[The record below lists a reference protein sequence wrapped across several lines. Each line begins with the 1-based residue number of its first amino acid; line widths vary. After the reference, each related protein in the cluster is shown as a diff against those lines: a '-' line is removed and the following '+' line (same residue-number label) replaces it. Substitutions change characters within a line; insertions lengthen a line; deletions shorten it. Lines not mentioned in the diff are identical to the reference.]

1 MIRRPPRSTL
11 FPYTTLFRSLDTIFV
26 RQLRLQAWIGLY
38 RHEKIA
44 PQTIEIDLE
53 IALPGDAVFKTR
65 KVADTIDYGVVV
77 EHVRALLAK
86 ERFDLVENLAERIA
100 DLLLQDFK
108 SPRGKVSIAKLGVS
122 REVQRVGV
130 TIERSRS

>member
-1 MIRRPPRSTL
+1 M
-11 FPYTTLFRSLDTIFV
+11 DTIFIH
-26 RQLRLQAWIGLY
+26 QLRLQAWIGLY

-86 ERFDLVENLAERIA
+86 ERFGLVETLAERIA
-100 DLLLQDFK
+100 GLLLQDLK
-108 SPRGKVSIAKLGVS
+108 SPRVKVSIAKLGVL
-122 REVQRVGV
+122 REAQRVGV

>member
-1 MIRRPPRSTL
+1 M
-11 FPYTTLFRSLDTIFV
+11 DTIFI

-86 ERFDLVENLAERIA
+86 ERFGLVETLAERIA
-100 DLLLQDFK
+100 GLLLQDLK
-108 SPRGKVSIAKLGVS
+108 SPRVKVSIAKLGVL
-122 REVQRVGV
+122 REAQRVGV
-130 TIERSRS
+130 TIERTRS

>member
-1 MIRRPPRSTL
+1 M
-11 FPYTTLFRSLDTIFV
+11 DTIFV

-77 EHVRALLAK
+77 EHVRALLTK
-86 ERFDLVENLAERIA
+86 ERFGLVENLAERIA
-100 DLLLQDFK
+100 GLLLQDFK
-108 SPRGKVSIAKLGVS
+108 SPRVKVSIAKLGVL
-122 REVQRVGV
+122 REAQRVGV

>member
-1 MIRRPPRSTL
+1 MDAVFI
-11 FPYTTLFRSLDTIFV
+11 

-44 PQTIEIDLE
+44 PQTVEIDLE
-53 IALPGDAVFKTR
+53 IALPGDAVFRTG

-77 EHVRALLAK
+77 AQLRVLLAK
-86 ERFDLVENLAERIA
+86 ERFGLVESLAERIA
-100 DLLLQDFK
+100 DLILEDFK
-108 SPRGKVSIAKLGVS
+108 SPRVKVSVAKLGVL
-122 REVQRVGV
+122 REAKQVGV

>member
-1 MIRRPPRSTL
+1 
-11 FPYTTLFRSLDTIFV
+11 LDAVFI

-44 PQTIEIDLE
+44 QQTVEIDLE
-53 IALPGDAVFKTR
+53 IALPGDAVFRTG

-77 EHVRALLAK
+77 AQLRVLLAK
-86 ERFDLVENLAERIA
+86 ERFGLVESLAERIA
-100 DLLLQDFK
+100 DLILEDFK
-108 SPRGKVSIAKLGVS
+108 SPRVKVSVAKLGVL
-122 REVQRVGV
+122 REAKQVGV

>member
-1 MIRRPPRSTL
+1 
-11 FPYTTLFRSLDTIFV
+11 LDAIFI

-53 IALPGDAVFKTR
+53 IALPAGCAAFNTG

-77 EHVRALLAK
+77 EHIRALLAK
-86 ERFDLVENLAERIA
+86 ERFGLVETLAERIA
-100 DLLLQDFK
+100 DSLLRDFK
-108 SPRGKVSIAKLGVS
+108 TPRVKLSIAKLGVL
-122 REVQRVGV
+122 RDARQVGV
-130 TIERSRS
+130 SIERTGS

>member
-1 MIRRPPRSTL
+1 M
-11 FPYTTLFRSLDTIFV
+11 DTIFI

-53 IALPGDAVFKTR
+53 IALPGDAVFKTQ

-86 ERFDLVENLAERIA
+86 ERFGLVENLAERIA
-100 DLLLQDFK
+100 GLLLQDFK
-108 SPRGKVSIAKLGVS
+108 SPRVKVSIAKLGVL
-122 REVQRVGV
+122 REAQRVGV

>member
-1 MIRRPPRSTL
+1 
-11 FPYTTLFRSLDTIFV
+11 LDTVFI
-26 RQLRLQAWIGLY
+26 RQLRLPAWVGLY

-86 ERFDLVENLAERIA
+86 ERFGLVENLAERIA
-100 DLLLQDFK
+100 GLLLQDFK
-108 SPRGKVSIAKLGVS
+108 SPRVKVSIAKLGVL
-122 REVQRVGV
+122 REAQRVGV

>member
-1 MIRRPPRSTL
+1 
-11 FPYTTLFRSLDTIFV
+11 LDAVFI

-53 IALPGDAVFKTR
+53 IALPAESPVFRTG

-77 EHVRALLAK
+77 EHIRALVTK
-86 ERFDLVENLAERIA
+86 ERFGLVESLAERIA
-100 DLLLQDFK
+100 DSILREFS
-108 SPRGKVSIAKLGVS
+108 SPRIRLSIAKLGVL
-122 REVQRVGV
+122 RDAQRVGV
-130 TIERSRS
+130 TIERIRK